1 LTDSSAHF
9 RRRSRRVL
17 AGGFAGSLFS
27 VGLTIYLFGVFQDAL
42 VEAFSTDVATL
53 SLAPAL
59 FTAISGLLSP
69 VVGRSLATQRQA
81 GLSIRWAMIA
91 GALAIGTGLVFVSR
105 SGSLPAATAAYALL
119 VVPGAILLGP
129 LVGQTLITN
138 WFDASR
144 GRALGIVS
152 AGTTCGGV
160 VLPPIAATWIEWLGW
175 RDAMLALGALVIVVA
190 IPIVGFCVR
199 DTPSEVGEHPDG
211 RPPSSAVDSEAGSA
225 SLTDAPSSSGLLR
238 DPRLWL
244 SGIAFG
250 GISVAGLIS
259 TVFTVPYA
267 TELGIPLVGGSLIV
281 AMRAG
286 SAALGKIVLGSVS
299 DRFGPRPVLLAIV
312 VLEIVLTLFLVQT
325 HEPWLF
331 AALGVA
337 IGFVGGAPLP
347 LKAAWIGQLFGRER
361 FAAAL
366 GLLSPIGLPLTLFMV
381 PLAGWLY
388 QRVGT
393 YAAAF
398 GLAIPCFAVG
408 GICLALVRLQASRS
422 SRSAG

>member
-1 LTDSSAHF
+1 L
-9 RRRSRRVL
+9 VL

-59 FTAISGLLSP
+59 FTAISGLVSP
-69 VVGRSLATQRQA
+69 LVGRSLSTGQRR
-81 GLSIRWAMIA
+81 GLSIRRTMLA
-91 GALAIGTGLVFVSR
+91 GVLAIGAGLMLVSR
-105 SGSLPAATAAYALL
+105 SSSLAGATAAYVAL
-119 VVPGAILLGP
+119 VVPGSILMGP
-129 LVGQTLITN
+129 LVGQTLITS
-138 WFDASR
+138 WFDAAR

-160 VLPPIAATWIEWLGW
+160 LMPPIAATWIEMLGW
-175 RDAMLALGALVIVVA
+175 RDAMLALGAMAVVVGLPVVIA
-190 IPIVGFCVR
+190 CVR
-199 DTPSEVGEHPDG
+199 DTPAEIGEQPDG
-211 RPPSSAVDSEAGSA
+211 RSVPADAAGPALETATFASPSPS
-225 SLTDAPSSSGLLR
+225 DALLR

-244 SGIAFG
+244 SGLAFG
-250 GISVAGLIS
+250 GISAAGLIS

-267 TELGIPLVGGSLIV
+267 TELGIPLVGGSLIA

-286 SAALGKIVLGSVS
+286 SAALGKILLGSVS
-299 DRFGPRPVLLAIV
+299 DRFGPRSVLLAV
-312 VLEIVLTLFLVQT
+312 VAAEIVLTLMLVQT
-325 HEPWLF
+325 RQPWLF
-331 AALGVA
+331 AGLGVA

-366 GLLSPIGLPLTLFMV
+366 GLLSPIGLPLTLSMV

-388 QRVGT
+388 QRVGS

-398 GLAIPCFAVG
+398 GLAIPCFAIG
-408 GICLALVRLQASRS
+408 ALCLALVRIEHPVRARA
-422 SRSAG
+422 AG